1 MTFETSSPVPPPP
14 PAIAIEQATPVPPQ
28 STAIHVEPTP
38 AVTNSGRIRIATP
51 LPETNQSHFNFE
63 PKHKSSGF
71 SFIWLLFLLPFLGI
85 LIFIIR
91 TIVRAISGNMG
102 GSGTAGN
109 FRYMPGQPLR
119 VRLVDD
125 GFWIVGDGISTGTPL
140 VCRYEANGQSQQ
152 TEVNYEGGAQGQF
165 VFTGGRPANVSV
177 SLSSGS
183 SPMRTMTTGLG
194 GMNTPRHFVD
204 DDPPFRGHPPAY

>member
-1 MTFETSSPVPPPP
+1 M
-14 PAIAIEQATPVPPQ
+14 AT
-28 STAIHVEPTP
+28 
-38 AVTNSGRIRIATP
+38 IRA
-51 LPETNQSHFNFE
+51 LA
-63 PKHKSSGF
+63 
-71 SFIWLLFLLPFLGI
+71 LLPFLGI

-125 GFWIVGDGISTGTPL
+125 GFWIVGDGISAGTPL
-140 VCRYEANGQSQQ
+140 MCRYEANGQSQQ
-152 TEVNYEGGAQGQF
+152 TELNYQAGPEGQF

-183 SPMRTMTTGLG
+183 SPFDRPMTTGTS
-194 GMNTPRHFVD
+194 TPRHFVD